1 VDWIPECADSAGLAV
16 ADSIASVDQAVD
28 YVDSAALVA
37 D

>member
-1 VDWIPECADSAGLAV
+1 VGWIPECADSADPAV

-28 YVDSAALVA
+28 YVDSVALVA